1 MILHEIV
8 CFHLVF
14 SFCVDLVG
22 MVKIMQKYAKLEQK
36 WKKAENQEIS
46 RNSRLQGETSQL
58 DWVRHG
64 MDLGSNFGQSTVLKR

>member
-14 SFCVDLVG
+14 SFCADLVG
-22 MVKIMQKYAKLEQK
+22 MVKIMQKHAKLEQK

-46 RNSRLQGETSQL
+46 RNSRLDVMPSRL
-58 DWVRHG
+58 YWIRHG
-64 MDLGSNFGQSTVLKR
+64 IKLGNSLKQSTVLKR